1 MVLKRGY
8 TKDESY
14 SVGVDETKSFM
25 CVVLQLATRGI
36 FNVNNKRASS
46 LGQEKHLRTK
56 KISYAI

>member
-36 FNVNNKRASS
+36 F
-46 LGQEKHLRTK
+46 
-56 KISYAI
+56 